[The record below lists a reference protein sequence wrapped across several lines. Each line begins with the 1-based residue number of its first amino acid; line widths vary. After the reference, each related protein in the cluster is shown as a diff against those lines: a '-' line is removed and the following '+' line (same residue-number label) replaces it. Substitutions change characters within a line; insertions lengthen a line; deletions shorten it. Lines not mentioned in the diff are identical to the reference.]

1 MIKSRP
7 FLLQVVLP
15 LAAMV
20 IVGAVI
26 FGKQVLSPSQVDQEI
41 QQAIASE
48 LDTSSSVELSQLQ
61 KVQYDY
67 GVCGQYQLAGSDTD
81 HAPFFYDTVNDRLT
95 LDVDASAYTANCERA
110 AGHSGHSG
118 H

>member
-1 MIKSRP
+1 MIQSRP

-26 FGKQVLSPSQVDQEI
+26 FGKQAFSTDPVDQEI
-41 QQAIASE
+41 RQAIASE
-48 LDTSSSVELSQLQ
+48 LGTSSAVELSQLQ

-67 GVCGQYQLAGSDTD
+67 GVCGRYEVADADSGQ
-81 HAPFFYDTVNDRLT
+81 APFFYDTVNDRLT
-95 LDVDASAYTANCERA
+95 LNVDSRAYTAHCDLA
-110 AGHSGHSG
+110 SGHSG
-118 H
+118 HAGH